1 MNYSLAKHPGFTR
14 SLPFGLFLFVLAIEL
29 SWTTLQPVFPGLDQ
43 IDKRVLYRIKSGL
56 AAIALVWL
64 WPSYTE
70 LRQTP
75 RPLSNWVVAIVTGLG
90 VFGLWINLTQSWA
103 LLNKMGMGFN
113 PYQPDG
119 QINWWLTG
127 IRLAGSALVVPIIE
141 ELFWRSFI
149 MRWVDKQDFL
159 TLDPRDVGYRGLLVS
174 SGLFALEHTQ
184 WVAGFLAGFAY
195 GWLYR
200 KTGNLW
206 LSILAH
212 AITNAALGAWVIY
225 TGNWQFW

>member
-1 MNYSLAKHPGFTR
+1 MNYSLAKHPGFSRT
-14 SLPFGLFLFVLAIEL
+14 LPFALFLLVLAVEL
-29 SWTTLQPVFPGLDQ
+29 GWSTLQPMIPGLDQ
-43 IDKRVLYRIKSGL
+43 IDKRTLYRIKSGV
-56 AAIALVWL
+56 AAVALIWL
-64 WPSYTE
+64 WPCYTE
-70 LRQTP
+70 LKQTP
-75 RPLSNWVVAIVTGLG
+75 RPASNWVAAIVTGLV

-103 LLNKMGMGFN
+103 LLSKMGMGFN

-119 QINWWLTG
+119 QVNWSLTG

-149 MRWVDKQDFL
+149 MRWIDTQDFL
-159 TLDPRDVGYRGLLVS
+159 SLPPQSVSFRALLFS

-184 WVAGFLAGFAY
+184 WLAGFVAGIAY